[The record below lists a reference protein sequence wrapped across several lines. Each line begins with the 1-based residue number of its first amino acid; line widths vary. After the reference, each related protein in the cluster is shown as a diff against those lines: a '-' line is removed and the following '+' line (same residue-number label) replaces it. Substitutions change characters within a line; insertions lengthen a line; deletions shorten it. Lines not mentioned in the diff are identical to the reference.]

1 MTTHARDALPA
12 ARRTATLRPDV
23 KRLEVSDRELH
34 TILAALRNWHLQ
46 GAAEY
51 LLNCPKLLDI
61 VTNGET
67 CEPLTRDEIDGLCE
81 RINCG
86 GRHA

>member
-1 MTTHARDALPA
+1 MTTHAREALAAA
-12 ARRTATLRPDV
+12 ARRLAPVLPV
-23 KRLEVSDRELH
+23 AVNRLEVSDRELH

-81 RINCG
+81 RINEG
-86 GRHA
+86 G